1 MKRNKKLL
9 MYFLALN
16 TIMSSYL
23 GAATTAP
30 VKYDKMYNS
39 MVKNIEKG
47 TSNEENYKLIEKVLN
62 QRNKELKDLYKQS
75 DYIVKPEYLEWQVFF
90 SGFYDD
96 VNCNI
101 YLPFFSKKSACLLKI
116 DLLTST
122 QVFS

>member
-39 MVKNIEKG
+39 MVKNIEK
-47 TSNEENYKLIEKVLN
+47 
-62 QRNKELKDLYKQS
+62 R
-75 DYIVKPEYLEWQVFF
+75 YIK
-90 SGFYDD
+90 
-96 VNCNI
+96 
-101 YLPFFSKKSACLLKI
+101 
-116 DLLTST
+116 
-122 QVFS
+122 